1 MRILVL
7 DASPKKVSDTMRAT
21 SMFVKGIEDLNQG
34 DVIEVVKLIN
44 CEIKPCLGCFQCWK
58 NMDGKC
64 IQEDDQNTLLEKYV
78 KADII
83 IFSFPLYCYS
93 MPSTL
98 KAFFDR
104 TIPLVKKSMS
114 IENEGV
120 RHDSLVDFSKK
131 RSVVLCGCGF
141 PQFEDN
147 FTGLKCQLNMIL
159 HRYVGVFYSEAPLL
173 NIKEAEAVA
182 DPLLEKF
189 YEAGR
194 EFRDRLWLSE
204 KTIQDLEAP
213 MIPMEKYVSYVNS

>member
-83 IFSFPLYCYS
+83 IFSFRLCCYS
-93 MPSTL
+93 LPSTL
-98 KAFFDR
+98 
-104 TIPLVKKSMS
+104 
-114 IENEGV
+114 
-120 RHDSLVDFSKK
+120 
-131 RSVVLCGCGF
+131 
-141 PQFEDN
+141 
-147 FTGLKCQLNMIL
+147 
-159 HRYVGVFYSEAPLL
+159 
-173 NIKEAEAVA
+173 
-182 DPLLEKF
+182 
-189 YEAGR
+189 
-194 EFRDRLWLSE
+194 
-204 KTIQDLEAP
+204 
-213 MIPMEKYVSYVNS
+213 

>member
-1 MRILVL
+1 MDLYLLSINLHAYIFKHTVL
-7 DASPKKVSDTMRAT
+7 ALSTYLPLICFDNVCKKYPSCDFVSASLLWCSVMKKR
-21 SMFVKGIEDLNQG
+21 
-34 DVIEVVKLIN
+34 
-44 CEIKPCLGCFQCWK
+44 
-58 NMDGKC
+58 
-64 IQEDDQNTLLEKYV
+64 
-78 KADII
+78 
-83 IFSFPLYCYS
+83 
-93 MPSTL
+93 
-98 KAFFDR
+98 
-104 TIPLVKKSMS
+104 MS
-114 IENEGV
+114 VENENV
-120 RHDSLVDFSKK
+120 MHNSLVDFSKK

-147 FTGLKCQLNMIL
+147 FIGLKCQLNMIL

-189 YEAGR
+189 YEAGK

>member
-98 KAFFDR
+98 KAF
-104 TIPLVKKSMS
+104 L
-114 IENEGV
+114 IEQ
-120 RHDSLVDFSKK
+120 SLLWRRV
-131 RSVVLCGCGF
+131 
-141 PQFEDN
+141 
-147 FTGLKCQLNMIL
+147 CQLKMRVLDMTLWWIFP
-159 HRYVGVFYSEAPLL
+159 RRGAWFS
-173 NIKEAEAVA
+173 AVV
-182 DPLLEKF
+182 DSHSL
-189 YEAGR
+189 R
-194 EFRDRLWLSE
+194 ITSSVWS
-204 KTIQDLEAP
+204 
-213 MIPMEKYVSYVNS
+213 VNSTWSFTVMSGSFIQKRRFWTSKRRRLSQSPFLRNSMRRERNLETAFGFQKRQSKI